1 VRSFIDGLDW
11 SRLTDILISVIPALI
26 CITFHE
32 VSHGFVAYRLG
43 DDTAKAAGRLTLNP
57 IKHIDVFG
65 LIMMAVFGF
74 GWAKPVPVD
83 MRRFKNPKRGMALT
97 AFAGPASNILLAAV
111 MFATAGAIA
120 AFMPEEVVIGA
131 IGGDGAVW
139 TVVWTLIDRTAV
151 LSTALAVFNIIPI
164 PPLDGSKVLFSLFS
178 DRAYEKLMRV
188 ERYGFIILIAL
199 VYTGALDS
207 TIGVMRDFVLEKL
220 VYVAEGAYWLASK
233 IAG

>member
-111 MFATAGAIA
+111 LFAAAGAIA
-120 AFMPEEVVIGA
+120 AFVPEDIVIGV
-131 IGGDGAVW
+131 IGGGSTVW
-139 TVVWTLIDRTAV
+139 TVVWTLIDRTAI

-164 PPLDGSKVLFSLFS
+164 PPLDGAKVLFSLFS
-178 DRAYEKLMRV
+178 DRVYEKLMRV
-188 ERYGFIILIAL
+188 ERYGFIILMVL
-199 VYTGALDS
+199 VYTNVLDS
-207 TIGVMRDFVLEKL
+207 TIGVMRDFVLGKL
-220 VYVAEGAYWLASK
+220 FYIADGAYRLVSK
-233 IAG
+233 IVG